1 MGLSKTIVLTVKGF
15 EVTLSEAIGFYKN
28 DAVKLKFNINEYGI
42 DVTQSAKVRTVMP
55 INPLSAKLRID
66 LPTGA
71 EELESVGIVD
81 NQVEFYLSSKYTR
94 HIGISTMQIRLLD
107 NDGCQVTLPSF
118 TFEIQDS
125 MFRDDEVVVEAVT
138 MLVDEEGHYLVD
150 EKGNVV
156 KVGSTGESKE
166 IRDFTLKPSVDGAE
180 DVLIQDNG
188 VTKRVKASSLK
199 GQQGIQGPKGDKGDP
214 GTTTWEGITNKPTNL
229 ATESFV
235 VQKIAEASL
244 SGGEVDLSGYAT
256 KDDLDTKADNVHTHV
271 MTDITDLVIPDI
283 DVDKNYVDTQLA
295 TKANITDIPTKVSEL
310 TNDSGYLTAIPEE
323 YVTDT
328 ELESKGY
335 LTEHQD
341 ISNLATKAEVQNK
354 ADVNHTHSQYLTTIP
369 TEYITETELNDALS
383 TKANTSDIPSLEGYA
398 TESYV
403 QNKIAEASLS
413 GGEVDLSDYVTKNDL
428 NTKADKKHT
437 HTVTDITDLVIPTNT
452 SDLTNDSGFIT
463 AIPDEYITETELT
476 AKGYLVHSDIA
487 EKANISDLSA
497 VAISGDYNDLI
508 NTPTIPDEYILPIAS
523 ATTLGGIKVGSGLSI
538 DRYGVLSA
546 TGTGGTGTGGTGT
559 GGTAGNGIIFNNS
572 YIADCNRWLSN
583 GYVKTNTSTLNLPA
597 LCTGVDRWGILFF
610 VAENATNG
618 TGTQMYF
625 PVDGTYKGRVFTRS
639 LTAMSQSGGKASE
652 WVLLT
657 IQSDIPTLLSQLT
670 NDSGFV
676 KASELSPVALSGNY
690 NDLINKP
697 TISDGGNVSSEAVI
711 NTKSITIDLDKY
723 GIVEGDLSHKAPYS
737 DEEYEIAYNNMDG
750 FKTALNDLSSQGYH
764 QIYLPKGTYIMCY
777 RNPGVLWTHDSGW
790 GIMIPSNVEFNLNG
804 STIKVIFD
812 SDNKNP
818 YDTTSNK
825 PSDLGGNLFIFSKSY
840 YSTLKNGI
848 ILGDRYERSFN
859 DSTEKSRDYTY
870 GIHITN
876 GSSHCKIEDI
886 DISGFM
892 GDAINSNQ
900 NHNTDFGNSIVYTNV
915 TFTNSSLS
923 TKDGSI
929 ESKPASNYVFTS
941 DYIDL
946 SSIVSTGCRAITL
959 RTNLGYTYVFDADVS
974 FKVFLYDEN
983 QTFIK
988 FDEYDQTDNIPLTSN
1003 TKYCKISLVDY
1014 DKVGEST
1021 ISPVFQLSPTSPEFL
1036 HITNCKIYNN
1046 HRGGIS
1052 NLPND
1057 SIVEFCEIFENG
1069 TAGTEGFPVFTDT
1082 TRYAINCEDHM
1093 IRNLVVKNNYIH
1105 DGYNGILLTCKN
1117 AVITEN
1123 VIKNFPTS
1131 SVYSMHASNI
1141 IVSNNKFENT
1151 KIPTKLKDKT
1161 KIIVSN
1167 NFYVN
1172 VSNITVPTNMFLN
1185 NNNITMKRISITN
1198 SGQLSLN
1205 LGIINEELSTNS
1217 VNSYGGI
1224 QGSFNNTI
1232 FNCVN
1237 SPTYFDV
1244 IDLASNSSNNIINYS
1259 GLAKNRS
1266 IKPLNVYNTTLTN
1279 GCPSFV
1285 ATVNHLF
1292 NLVNSTINF
1301 GANSWNLSY
1310 AHSGGDS
1317 GFNFKNCIINI
1328 TEDFTP
1334 KNSAFIFTNSTG
1346 TYDNTGILNITF
1358 DGCEIN
1364 INNNSVYYLVYLGLL
1379 GGTSFT
1385 RLNLTIKNCVINN
1398 NTSNTLKLF
1407 FDGNNHLMADYCTL
1421 VVENNT
1427 YNGNVVQS

>member
-42 DVTQSAKVRTVMP
+42 DVTQSAKVRTIMP

-437 HTVTDITDLVIPTNT
+437 HKVTDITDLVIPTNT
-452 SDLTNDSGFIT
+452 SD
-463 AIPDEYITETELT
+463 
-476 AKGYLVHSDIA
+476 
-487 EKANISDLSA
+487 
-497 VAISGDYNDLI
+497 
-508 NTPTIPDEYILPIAS
+508 
-523 ATTLGGIKVGSGLSI
+523 
-538 DRYGVLSA
+538 
-546 TGTGGTGTGGTGT
+546 
-559 GGTAGNGIIFNNS
+559 
-572 YIADCNRWLSN
+572 
-583 GYVKTNTSTLNLPA
+583 
-597 LCTGVDRWGILFF
+597 
-610 VAENATNG
+610 
-618 TGTQMYF
+618 
-625 PVDGTYKGRVFTRS
+625 
-639 LTAMSQSGGKASE
+639 
-652 WVLLT
+652 
-657 IQSDIPTLLSQLT
+657 LT

-697 TISDGGNVSSEAVI
+697 TISGGGNVSSEAVI

-737 DEEYEIAYNNMDG
+737 DEEYEIAYNNMEG
-750 FKTALNDLSSQGYH
+750 FKTALNDLSSQGYSK
-764 QIYLPKGTYIMCY
+764 IYLPRGTYIMCY
-777 RNPGVLWTHDSGW
+777 RNPTGTNVWSYNRGW
-790 GIMIPSNVEFNLNG
+790 EITIPSHTDFDLNG
-804 STIKVIFD
+804 STIKVIYD
-812 SDNKNP
+812 SNNKNP
-818 YDTTSNK
+818 YDLSTADAYKLCGMVFS
-825 PSDLGGNLFIFSKSY
+825 FSKSY
-840 YSTLKNGI
+840 YSTLRNGT
-848 ILGDRYERSFN
+848 ILGDRYERSFTN
-859 DSTEKSRDYTY
+859 SSEVSIDYTY
-870 GIHITN
+870 GVYITN
-876 GSSHCKIEDI
+876 GSSNCKIEDME
-886 DISGFM
+886 ISGFM
-892 GDAINSNQ
+892 ADAIGSDQ
-900 NHNTDFGNSIVYTNV
+900 NHNTDFGNSIMYTDIS
-915 TFTNSSLS
+915 FTNSSINVS
-923 TKDGSI
+923 NGTV
-929 ESKPASNYVFTS
+929 ESKPSSNYVFSS

-946 SSIVSTGCRAITL
+946 SSIIATGCRSITL

-983 QTFIK
+983 QKFIR
-988 FDEYDQTDNIPLTSN
+988 FNEYDQTDNIPLTSN

-1014 DKVGEST
+1014 DKAGAST
-1021 ISPVFQLSPTSPEFL
+1021 ISPVFQLTPASPEFL
-1036 HITNCKIYNN
+1036 HVANCKIYNN
-1046 HRGGIS
+1046 HRGGLS

-1057 SIVEFCEIFENG
+1057 TTVERCEIFENG
-1069 TAGTEGFPVFTDT
+1069 TAGTESFPVFTDT

-1093 IRNLVVKNNYIH
+1093 VRNLVIKNNYIH

-1123 VIKNFPTS
+1123 VMKNFPTS
-1131 SVYSMHASNI
+1131 SIYSMYATNI
-1141 IVSNNKFENT
+1141 TVSNNKFENT
-1151 KIPTKLKDKT
+1151 KLPTAKLDTT
-1161 KIIVSN
+1161 KILASN
-1167 NFYVN
+1167 NFFTN
-1172 VSNITVPTNMFLN
+1172 VSATTIQKNMLLN
-1185 NNNITMKRISITN
+1185 NNVITMKKMSITN

-1205 LGIINEELSTNS
+1205 LGVVNEELSTNS
-1217 VNSYGGI
+1217 ITGYGGI
-1224 QGSFNNTI
+1224 GGGFNNTI

-1237 SPTYFDV
+1237 PQVSTYYDV
-1244 IDLASNSSNNIINYS
+1244 IELASNSSNNIINYE
-1259 GLAKNRS
+1259 GLASNRH
-1266 IKPLNVYNTTLTN
+1266 IVPFGVYNSTLTN
-1279 GCPSFV
+1279 GKVTNNS
-1285 ATVNHLF
+1285 ANGNTF
-1292 NLVNSTINF
+1292 NLINSTINVKEF
-1301 GANSWNLSY
+1301 WETYYRAP
-1310 AHSGGDS
+1310 GGS
-1317 GFNFKNCIINI
+1317 ATFNFKNCIINVP
-1328 TEDFTP
+1328 TEFSSTSFIGL
-1334 KNSAFIFTNSTG
+1334 NSNSL
-1346 TYDNTGILNITF
+1346 YDGKGVFDITF

-1364 INNNSVYYLVYLGLL
+1364 IDNTSFAYLIHIGLW

-1407 FDGNNHLMADYCTL
+1407 MDGNNHLTADYCTL
-1421 VVENNT
+1421 VLENNT
-1427 YNGNVVQS
+1427 YNGAVVQS

>member
-42 DVTQSAKVRTVMP
+42 DVTQSAKVRTIMP

-199 GQQGIQGPKGDKGDP
+199 GQQGEQGPKGDKGDTGLQGPQGPKGDKGDTGLQGPQGPKGDKGDTGLQGPQGLKGDTGAQGPQGPKGDP
-214 GTTTWEGITNKPTNL
+214 GTTDWNDITDKPTDL
-229 ATESFV
+229 ATESYVNQKIAEAQLNGGDVDLSGYATKDELNTKVNASDLSNVATSGDYNDLINVPTIPTVDVTKEYVDTQLLTKANMSDIPSLDGYATETFV
-235 VQKIAEASL
+235 TNKIAEASL
-244 SGGEVDLSGYAT
+244 SGEVDLSGYAT
-256 KDDLDTKADNVHTHV
+256 KD
-271 MTDITDLVIPDI
+271 
-283 DVDKNYVDTQLA
+283 
-295 TKANITDIPTKVSEL
+295 E
-310 TNDSGYLTAIPEE
+310 
-323 YVTDT
+323 
-328 ELESKGY
+328 
-335 LTEHQD
+335 
-341 ISNLATKAEVQNK
+341 
-354 ADVNHTHSQYLTTIP
+354 
-369 TEYITETELNDALS
+369 
-383 TKANTSDIPSLEGYA
+383 
-398 TESYV
+398 
-403 QNKIAEASLS
+403 
-413 GGEVDLSDYVTKNDL
+413 L
-428 NTKADKKHT
+428 NTKADLAHT
-437 HTVTDITDLVIPTNT
+437 HT
-452 SDLTNDSGFIT
+452 SDEIF
-463 AIPDEYITETELT
+463 
-476 AKGYLVHSDIA
+476 
-487 EKANISDLSA
+487 DLSA
-497 VAISGDYNDLI
+497 VATTGDYNDLI

-583 GYVKTNTSTLNLPA
+583 GYVKTGTSTLNLPT
-597 LCTGVDRWGILFF
+597 LCTGEDKWGILFF
-610 VAENATNG
+610 IAENATNG

-625 PVDGTYKGRVFTRS
+625 PVDGAYKGRVFTRS
-639 LTAMSQSGGKASE
+639 LTAMNQSGGRTSE

-697 TISDGGNVSSEAVI
+697 TISGGGNVSSEAVI

-737 DEEYEIAYNNMDG
+737 DEEYEIAYNNMEG
-750 FKTALNDLSSQGYH
+750 FKTALNDLSSQGYSK
-764 QIYLPKGTYIMCY
+764 IYLPRGTYIMCY
-777 RNPGVLWTHDSGW
+777 RNPTGTNVWSYNRGW
-790 GIMIPSNVEFNLNG
+790 EITIPSHTDFDLNG
-804 STIKVIFD
+804 STIKVIYD
-812 SDNKNP
+812 SNNKNP
-818 YDTTSNK
+818 YDLSTADAYKLCGMVFS
-825 PSDLGGNLFIFSKSY
+825 FSKSY
-840 YSTLKNGI
+840 YSTLRNGT
-848 ILGDRYERSFN
+848 ILGDRYERAFTNSSEVGI
-859 DSTEKSRDYTY
+859 DSTY
-870 GIHITN
+870 GVYITK
-876 GSSHCKIEDI
+876 GSSNCKIEDME
-886 DISGFM
+886 ISGFM
-892 GDAINSNQ
+892 ADAIGSDQ
-900 NHNTDFGNSIVYTNV
+900 NHNTDFGNSIMYTDIS
-915 TFTNSSLS
+915 FTNSSINVS
-923 TKDGSI
+923 NGTV
-929 ESKPASNYVFTS
+929 ESKPSSNYVFSS

-946 SSIVSTGCRAITL
+946 SSIIATGCRTITL

-988 FDEYDQTDNIPLTSN
+988 CGEYDQTDSIPLTSN
-1003 TKYCKISLVDY
+1003 TAYCKISLVDY
-1014 DKVGEST
+1014 DKAGEST

-1036 HITNCKIYNN
+1036 HVANCKIYNN
-1046 HRGGIS
+1046 HRGGLS

-1057 SIVEFCEIFENG
+1057 TTVERCEIFENG
-1069 TAGTEGFPVFTDT
+1069 TAGTENFPVFTDT

-1093 IRNLVVKNNYIH
+1093 VRNLIIKNNYIH

-1117 AVITEN
+1117 AIISEN
-1123 VIKNFPTS
+1123 VMKNFPIS
-1131 SVYSMHASNI
+1131 SVGSMYATNVT
-1141 IVSNNKFENT
+1141 VSNNKFENT
-1151 KIPTKLKDKT
+1151 KLPTAKLDTT
-1161 KIIVSN
+1161 KILASN
-1167 NFYVN
+1167 NFFTN
-1172 VSNITVPTNMFLN
+1172 VSATTIQKNMRLN
-1185 NNNITMKRISITN
+1185 NNDITTKKTNITN

-1205 LGIINEELSTNS
+1205 LGVVNEELSTNS
-1217 VNSYGGI
+1217 VIGYGAI
-1224 QGSFNNTI
+1224 RGSFNNTM

-1237 SPTYFDV
+1237 PQVSTYYDA
-1244 IDLASNSSNNIINYS
+1244 IELASNSSNNIINYE
-1259 GLAKNRS
+1259 GLASNRHMLPFS
-1266 IKPLNVYNTTLTN
+1266 VYNSTLTN
-1279 GCPSFV
+1279 GKVSNNS
-1285 ATVNHLF
+1285 ANGYTF
-1292 NLVNSTINF
+1292 NLINSTINVKEF
-1301 GANSWNLSY
+1301 WETCYRAP
-1310 AHSGGDS
+1310 GGS
-1317 GFNFKNCIINI
+1317 TTFNFKNCIINVP
-1328 TEDFTP
+1328 TEFSSTSFIVLAG
-1334 KNSAFIFTNSTG
+1334 NSA
-1346 TYDNTGILNITF
+1346 YDGKGVFDITF

-1364 INNNSVYYLVYLGLL
+1364 IDNTSFAYLIHIGLW

-1407 FDGNNHLMADYCTL
+1407 MDGNNHLAADYCAL
-1421 VVENNT
+1421 VLENNT
-1427 YNGNVVQS
+1427 YNGAVVQS